1 MFNLRYHIA
10 SLVAV
15 FLALAVGLLLG
26 TVIVE
31 RGVLDS
37 QKSSLVNGLKTEF
50 ESIRKENVQLRG
62 DLQREQSF
70 AGAVVTPLTAGKLT
84 SETVVVIANAGRTDG
99 LQNALD
105 ALKAAGARTA
115 VIAFAHR
122 GLALD
127 DPSVVEAV
135 KPALGELGK
144 GEGLGD
150 RTAKVL
156 AAEWRKVGPRP
167 LTQALLS
174 SGQITIDGFG
184 PEAIADGAVL
194 LESWDGKPDKVGLSI
209 ASALR
214 DAGAHVVAAQALKRE
229 TGVAAAGANAGL
241 DAVDH
246 LGTPEGGVSL
256 VWLLSGASTGYYG
269 IGNGAESTFPKLR

>member
-37 QKSSLVNGLKTEF
+37 QKASLVSGLRTEF
-50 ESIRKENVQLRG
+50 ESIRKENVQLRS

-99 LQNALD
+99 LQDALD

-115 VIAFAHR
+115 VIAVAHR

-127 DPSVVEAV
+127 DPSVVEQV

-144 GEGLGD
+144 GEALGD
-150 RTAKVL
+150 RTAHVL

-184 PEAIADGAVL
+184 PEAVADGAVL
-194 LESWDGKPDKVGLSI
+194 LESWDGKPDKMGLSL
-209 ASALR
+209 AAALQ
-214 DAGAHVVAAQALKRE
+214 DAGAHVVAAQAIKRD

-241 DAVDH
+241 DGVDH

-269 IGNGAESTFPKLR
+269 VGSDAESTFPKLR